1 MESALLSCV
10 EDEGRPLG
18 TGFPEQVSNQ
28 PELLRCRQRRYFNTI
43 SNAGINYGA
52 REFRMEMTR
61 KITVEVRADLLRKAQ
76 EASGS
81 GITETVRAGLE
92 LMAASRAYAH
102 LLRLRGKVHFSRSLS
117 DLKADR

>member
-1 MESALLSCV
+1 MVLESS
-10 EDEGRPLG
+10 G
-18 TGFPEQVSNQ
+18 
-28 PELLRCRQRRYFNTI
+28 
-43 SNAGINYGA
+43 
-52 REFRMEMTR
+52 MEMTR

-92 LMAASRAYAH
+92 LMAASRAYVH
-102 LLRLRGKVHFSRSLS
+102 LLRLRGKVRFSRSLA

>member
-1 MESALLSCV
+1 V
-10 EDEGRPLG
+10 
-18 TGFPEQVSNQ
+18 
-28 PELLRCRQRRYFNTI
+28 YFNTI
-43 SNAGINYGA
+43 SNAGIDYGA
-52 REFRMEMTR
+52 GEFRMEMTR

-102 LLRLRGKVHFSRSLS
+102 LLRLRGKVHFSRSLA

>member
-1 MESALLSCV
+1 
-10 EDEGRPLG
+10 
-18 TGFPEQVSNQ
+18 
-28 PELLRCRQRRYFNTI
+28 
-43 SNAGINYGA
+43 
-52 REFRMEMTR
+52 MEMTR

-102 LLRLRGKVHFSRSLS
+102 LRP
-117 DLKADR
+117 